1 MNLPR
6 FETRAL
12 AIGAAVLLALA
23 VPVGV
28 VSVLVAD
35 ELSSSAWVAVP
46 FALIV
51 AAAALSG
58 AVTAR
63 RAISAPTLHAG
74 AAAAL
79 AYLVVVVV
87 AVIRWAADSGEVTWT
102 GVFAGAA
109 VIVSA
114 GVIGALWGERKRT

>member
-1 MNLPR
+1 MILPR
-6 FETRAL
+6 LASRAVV
-12 AIGAAVLLALA
+12 IGAAVLLALA

-28 VSVLVAD
+28 VSVLVTD

-46 FALIV
+46 FVLIV
-51 AAAALSG
+51 TAALVSG

-63 RAISAPTLHAG
+63 RVTSAPTLHAG

-79 AYLVVVVV
+79 AYLVVVAV
-87 AVIRWAADSGEVTWT
+87 AVIRWAADSGGVTWT
-102 GVFAGAA
+102 GVLAGAA

-114 GVIGALWGERKRT
+114 GVIGALGGERMRT